1 MFNATL
7 IGRLTRDPETKATA
21 AGSAYTKFSIAV
33 NNGKDKSGAD
43 KPATFVD
50 CSVFGKTG
58 EFVMSYARKGA
69 RVCISA
75 AMEVG
80 SYQNKNTGET
90 MLSVSAMVDTVE
102 LIDWPDRDQAAPA
115 QQGYQ
120 PQQPGYGTPPTYP
133 PQGQYGVPPQG
144 QQPPAYQ
151 QQGQYAAP
159 PAVGQQA
166 YPPQNQV
173 PPQGYPMQNQG
184 YPPQGQQPP
193 AATPWAN
200 SPI

>member
-7 IGRLTRDPETKATA
+7 MGRLTRDPETKATA

-58 EFVMSYARKGA
+58 EFVMNYARKGA

-144 QQPPAYQ
+144 QQPP
-151 QQGQYAAP
+151 
-159 PAVGQQA
+159 VH
-166 YPPQNQV
+166 
-173 PPQGYPMQNQG
+173 QG
-184 YPPQGQQPP
+184 YPPQQHYGVPPVAAPPVYPPQGQLPQQGYPTQGQPP
-193 AATPWAN
+193 AAAPWLN
-200 SPI
+200 SPLG